1 MEEELCRKKRLKA
14 LFKRLNKKPI
24 TPSANGR
31 SGWFC
36 ANENWPDI
44 STAGSR
50 QGIRQALRGLTQHL
64 QSRAA
69 IRRWMSEETNT

>member
-14 LFKRLNKKPI
+14 LFKRSNKKP
-24 TPSANGR
+24 TTLSANGR
-31 SGWFC
+31 SGWFSV
-36 ANENWPDI
+36 NENWPGI

-50 QGIRQALRGLTQHL
+50 QDIRQALRGLTQHL

-69 IRRWMSEETNT
+69 ICRWMSEETNV